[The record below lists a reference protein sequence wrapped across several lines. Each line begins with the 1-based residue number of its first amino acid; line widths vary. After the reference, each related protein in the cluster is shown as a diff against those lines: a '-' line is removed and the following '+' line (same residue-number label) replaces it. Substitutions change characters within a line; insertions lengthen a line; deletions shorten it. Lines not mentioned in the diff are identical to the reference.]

1 MLGCRWAARVLF
13 LGGAFSLF
21 FLGSSSPRS
30 RWVGG
35 HRVFYASP
43 TAAAHVAV
51 CKSWANY
58 SSGWFRPHHL
68 PVPQVASGDTAF
80 KHPQ

>member
-1 MLGCRWAARVLF
+1 MLGCRWAARFLF
-13 LGGAFSLF
+13 VFGGSFSLF
-21 FLGSSSPRS
+21 FLGSSSLRS

-35 HRVFYASP
+35 HRVLCAAP

-58 SSGWFRPHHL
+58 SSTRRSWSCSLYR
-68 PVPQVASGDTAF
+68 
-80 KHPQ
+80 